1 MEPDGRPVPIEFEV
15 KVNRVHGSLRM
26 TIPKE
31 IAKALTIREG
41 DVVLVGVNDSNMTV
55 KKRSKQT

>member
-1 MEPDGRPVPIEFEV
+1 MGRPVPIEFEV

-41 DVVLVGVNDSNMTV
+41 DVVLVGINDSNMTV

>member
-1 MEPDGRPVPIEFEV
+1 MGRSVPIEFEV

-31 IAKALTIREG
+31 IAKAMTIREG

-55 KKRSKQT
+55 RKRSKQT

>member
-1 MEPDGRPVPIEFEV
+1 MLRGTVPIEFEV

-31 IAKALTIREG
+31 VAKSLSIREG
-41 DVVLVGVNDSNMTV
+41 DVILVGLNDSIMTV
-55 KKRSKQT
+55 RKRTK